1 MGGEGIRPARRRSIR
16 SLAPVLLV
24 TLAATAA
31 GSASAAT
38 APDGRALYDDGCA
51 SCHGLQLQGVPG
63 RGPALRG
70 VGAGAADFYL
80 STGRM
85 PLRSPTQV
93 PRRAPPQFTDA
104 AERALVAFIGSFGG
118 PPVATPHPERGNVA
132 QGFAAFERDC
142 AGCHQIA
149 ARGGILPRTSSP
161 GLLDATQVQIE
172 EAVRTGPYVMPPF
185 GPHMLDQSTLDSIVR
200 YIATTRRPDDRGGF
214 GLWHL
219 GPVPEGFVAWAI
231 ALLALVLVALALG
244 KREPAPPPER
254 GA

>member
-1 MGGEGIRPARRRSIR
+1 MDGVGIPPAGRRTIGR
-16 SLAPVLLV
+16 LAGLLV
-24 TLAATAA
+24 ATIAVVVA
-31 GSASAAT
+31 GSARAAP
-38 APDGRALYDDGCA
+38 APDGRALYSDSCA
-51 SCHGLQLQGVPG
+51 SCHGLQLQGVAG

-85 PLRSPTQV
+85 PLRTPTQV

-104 AERALVAFIGSFGG
+104 AERALVAFVGSFGG

-172 EAVRTGPYVMPPF
+172 EAVRTGPFVMPPF
-185 GPHMLDQSTLDSIVR
+185 GPHVLDQSTLDSIVR
-200 YIATTRRPDDRGGF
+200 YIDTTRRPDDRGGF

-244 KREPAPPPER
+244 KREPVPPPEE

>member
-1 MGGEGIRPARRRSIR
+1 MGGDFIRLARSRSRGI
-16 SLAPVLLV
+16 LAVAVLATV
-24 TLAATAA
+24 AAVAA
-31 GSASAAT
+31 GRASAAT
-38 APDGRALYDDGCA
+38 APDGRALYDDSCA
-51 SCHGLQLQGVPG
+51 SCHGLQLQGTPG

-85 PLRSPTQV
+85 PLRTPNQV

-118 PPVATPHPERGNVA
+118 PPVARPHPERGNVA

-200 YIATTRRPDDRGGF
+200 YLETTRRPDDRGGF

-219 GPVPEGFVAWAI
+219 GPVPEGFVAWAV

-244 KREPAPPPER
+244 RREAVPPPEE